1 MIALEFDDIY
11 SSFLQKIDA
20 YDFLEL
26 SDDEIAEFMGGWI
39 KSAGSKPYVRRLFST
54 YDCDVDSGQLTFEM
68 AYQVDEDMDTDFVIE
83 ILALGMVIEWLR
95 PRLHSIENMYQVFGG
110 NESKFFSQAQHLKE
124 IRALYESTKNEQRKM
139 IRDRGYLYNDYIE
152 DYR

>member
-26 SDDEIAEFMGGWI
+26 SDDEITEFMGGWI

-83 ILALGMVIEWLR
+83 ILALGMVIEWLK
-95 PRLHSIENMYQVFGG
+95 PKVNSLTHIYQTYG
-110 NESKFFSQAQHLKE
+110 SKEEKL
-124 IRALYESTKNEQRKM
+124 RAYAHGSLRSETA
-139 IRDRGYLYNDYIE
+139 
-152 DYR
+152 